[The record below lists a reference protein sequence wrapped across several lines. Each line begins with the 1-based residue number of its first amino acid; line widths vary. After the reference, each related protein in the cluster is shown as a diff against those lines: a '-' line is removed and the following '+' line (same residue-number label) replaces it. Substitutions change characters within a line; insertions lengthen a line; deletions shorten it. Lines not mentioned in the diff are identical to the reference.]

1 MLAIV
6 FILFIGCYFFCLR
19 RVALPLCAC
28 IFLLTFILLHE
39 IFGAFFFTINP
50 ILNINYWLFLFGF
63 LYFSLLFSTFFWLG
77 RYGLPGVLLHSLI
90 MVIPSLL
97 KVMLPLHPFILLY
110 PRSEFLLPSTH
121 YPLLNLFCLFF
132 ISGLI
137 FCKSS
142 HLLKVGVLLLLLCIF
157 SLKNNYADDNS
168 HKSDIKIAVVQVGLY
183 FEKGGNTTDFLN
195 DLLVFLDNNP
205 KVSSIVFSENNVF
218 SFKNPYNKNLSEKL
232 LNDIKNLN
240 LQHKFHFFLSFN
252 GYKNLN
258 NIVTLYLFGD
268 NILLNQKK
276 TLIPFIEKSGF
287 FNKKNDI
294 TSEYYYIYESHK
306 NSLFNVMG
314 TSVSTYICYDALFP
328 EMKAN
333 QGDIVLIQSNY
344 KLLDK
349 GYGYDKLKYFA
360 TYLAKFLNGMHSQ
373 VVINV
378 QNYGGTVV
386 LYDDWSIDHH
396 IYEISKNEPFFILD
410 TGKLE

>member
-1 MLAIV
+1 MLTLV
-6 FILFIGCYFFCLR
+6 FVLFFSCYFFCLR

-28 IFLLTFILLHE
+28 ICLLTFILLYE
-39 IFGAFFFTINP
+39 IFGAFFFTALP
-50 ILNINYWLFLFGF
+50 KPNINYWLFLFGF
-63 LYFSLLFSTFFWLG
+63 VYFSLWFSTFFWLG
-77 RYGLPGVLLHSLI
+77 RYGLLGVLLHSLI
-90 MVIPSLL
+90 MVFPSLS
-97 KVMLPLHPFILLY
+97 KVMLPLHPFILFY
-110 PRSEFLLPSTH
+110 PKSEFLLPSTH

-142 HLLKVGVLLLLLCIF
+142 HPLKVGVLLLLLCTF
-157 SLKNNYADDNS
+157 SLKNIYINDAP

-195 DLLVFLDNNP
+195 DLLAFLDKHP
-205 KVSSIVFSENNVF
+205 KVNSIVFSENNVF
-218 SFKNPYNKNLSEKL
+218 SFKNPYNENLSEKL
-232 LNDIKNLN
+232 LNDIKKLN
-240 LQHKFHFFLSFN
+240 LQRKFHFFLSFN
-252 GYKNLN
+252 GYKDFN

-268 NILLNQKK
+268 EMRLNQKK

-287 FNKKNDI
+287 FNKRNDMS
-294 TSEYYYIYESHK
+294 SEYYYIYKSHE
-306 NSLFNVMG
+306 NSLFNIMG

-333 QGDIVLIQSNY
+333 WGNVVLIQSNY

-360 TYLAKFLNGMHSQ
+360 TYLAKFLNGMQSQ

-386 LYDDWSIDHH
+386 LYNDWRIDHS
-396 IYEISKNEPFFILD
+396 IYETSRNEPFFILD
-410 TGKLE
+410 TGKLG